1 MSAARGLEL
10 DVLPVGEAGL
20 LLEVSDLESVLALD
34 AAIRP
39 VSASRQGPWR
49 DVTDVV
55 PAARTVLLL
64 TETGADLEALTTA
77 VRTLSDSV
85 RAERGLGAA
94 SAAETAP
101 DSHEVEIAVRYDGP
115 DLADVAAHTGLTA
128 REVVAAHTGMPWRVA
143 FGGFAPGFAYLV
155 GGDPRLRVPRRPA
168 PRASVPTGSVGLAGE
183 FSGVY
188 PRASPG
194 GWQVI
199 GTTDAV
205 LWDVDRD
212 PPALLVPGAVVRFVE
227 RGGPP

>member
-1 MSAARGLEL
+1 VSAGGGLQL

-34 AAIRP
+34 AALRQ
-39 VSASRQGPWR
+39 VAASRQGPWR

-64 TETGADLEALTTA
+64 TETGADLGALTTA
-77 VRTLSDSV
+77 VRTLSDAV
-85 RAERGLGAA
+85 RPERGVGAA
-94 SAAETAP
+94 AAAETAP
-101 DSHEVEIAVRYDGP
+101 SSHEVAIAVRYDGP
-115 DLADVAAHTGLTA
+115 DLADVAAHTGLTP

-155 GGDPRLRVPRRPA
+155 GGDPRLRVSRRPA
-168 PRASVPTGSVGLAGE
+168 PRPSVPAGSVGVAGE
-183 FSGVY
+183 FSGIY

-194 GWQVI
+194 GWQII

-212 PPALLVPGAVVRFVE
+212 PPALLAPGAVVRFVE